1 MLQGAKKPWAAF
13 FGAAGVGARP
23 RMHAWLSH
31 TQRGLRAVLR
41 QQYRLHFTLPC
52 CPALEEAD
60 QAWAAA
66 ADKVLCH
73 KCSAYVLAGA

>member
-1 MLQGAKKPWAAF
+1 
-13 FGAAGVGARP
+13 
-23 RMHAWLSH
+23 MHAWLSH

-41 QQYRLHFTLPC
+41 QQHHLHFTLPC

-66 ADKVLCH
+66 DQVQAVGCLW
-73 KCSAYVLAGA
+73 KCVKGA